1 LCRGE
6 LGGVMKGLPGL
17 KVLSRLTLASFTL
30 VTWLPIGA
38 FAQTAVARLQSK
50 FELTFDCERP
60 FYVRNHPIH
69 ATFDA
74 VLNTNKG
81 ASADLAIAG
90 MFSTSHV
97 HFDARLGGAWQPAP
111 GGTSLLR
118 VVSSNRLRA
127 VWNLPNNELILDI
140 TTARTSCSSLLNIK
154 LKPKMQEYT
163 MFDGST
169 FYYCS
174 GYRLV
179 GWTCQVQ

>member
-1 LCRGE
+1 
-6 LGGVMKGLPGL
+6 MKGLWGL
-17 KVLSRLTLASFTL
+17 VAASVALVLPLSS
-30 VTWLPIGA
+30 GA
-38 FAQTAVARLQSK
+38 GAQTAVAHLQSK

-60 FYVRNHPIH
+60 FNVRNHPIH

-74 VLNTNKG
+74 VLNTNKS

-90 MFSTSHV
+90 MFATSHV
-97 HFDARLGGAWQPAP
+97 HFDARLGGAWLPAP

-127 VWNLPNNELILDI
+127 IWNLPNDELILDI
-140 TTARTSCSSLLNIK
+140 TTAKASCSSLLNIK
-154 LKPKMQEYT
+154 LKPTKREYT